1 MSNKPIEVMARGV
14 LVRRGRLLVCQGR
27 GADNVYLPGGHVEFG
42 EAAANALAREWR
54 EELGLQAKAGRFLGA
69 VEHTYR
75 QQGRI
80 HCEVNFVFAVTC
92 PALSPAFDP
101 PSEEDWIRF
110 RWISLDALSAAHLE
124 PRPLCRQL
132 PRWLAAPRRVSS
144 CWASTLPAAPLR
156 RT

>member
-1 MSNKPIEVMARGV
+1 MARGV

-42 EAAANALAREWR
+42 EAAVTALAREWR
-54 EELGLQAKAGRFLGA
+54 EELGVPARVGRFLGA

-75 QQGRI
+75 QKGQV

-92 PALSPAFDP
+92 PALSTSADPA
-101 PSEEDWIRF
+101 SAEDWIGF
-110 RWISLDALSAAHLE
+110 RWISLESLAAARLE

-132 PRWLAAPRRVSS
+132 PRWYAAGKGVSP
-144 CWASTLPAAPLR
+144 CWASTLL
-156 RT
+156 